1 MTATAIP
8 AFNSLL
14 DLRGSALDIFGTGR
28 YYSALAS
35 PLISNF
41 PRVRPSGLLR
51 RVSAGT
57 IYNWD
62 QSGAVLR
69 WAIIEDKA

>member
-28 YYSALAS
+28 YFVPAA
-35 PLISNF
+35 
-41 PRVRPSGLLR
+41 LR

-57 IYNWD
+57 IYNCD
-62 QSGAVLR
+62 QRGAVLR